1 MVFQLALCSKVRTSV
16 HATYY
21 GTVDTYIRA
30 YIPSSPPLSV
40 CRSRVIAGTDLSVSI
55 IADDVP
61 YRICDGDD
69 RIRGHYWQRQTYL
82 SLGINYTVPLHLER
96 DFYLNTWDNT
106 DPLLALTSSSRH
118 LSISVAVL
126 TSALQDEQ
134 GISQQC

>member
-21 GTVDTYIRA
+21 GTVDTYIRT

-40 CRSRVIAGTDLSVSI
+40 GRSRVIADTDLSVSI

-82 SLGINYTVPLHLER
+82 SLGILYTVQLHLDR
-96 DFYLNTWDNT
+96 DFYLNTWYNT

-126 TSALQDEQ
+126 TSALQDE
-134 GISQQC
+134 